1 MGCLPSIV
9 FEIYELLCRHI
20 WRSTATGDPEWKRL
34 SKEGK
39 LASTISQTE
48 LGGILDRGRTM
59 INTHIKIIKELGW
72 VKIIHRG
79 IDSPST
85 YILGERKRD
94 AEGKFVEVL
103 YADTWIENLWK
114 KLEEKAAEVFDVG
127 ARVTQLTHEERRSVC
142 NSWIE
147 ETRLPR
153 SLDPDDIPT
162 PEKQDDFTTESVSK
176 KPGVDVQFGEQG
188 VFSLANISQPV
199 MFTTANTEVA
209 RPLWGI
215 REETRPNI
223 KAAGGSPL
231 LGAGDIYMPD
241 SFAVPVLVPL
251 GQGVNSG
258 VVPVPSTV
266 LVATP
271 VLVPST
277 IQVPV
282 PAVTAEGKIVP
293 RTVSYDTEKDVGEKK
308 EDKPV
313 PTLNQRLTAVMA
325 VAKGDSVPEH
335 SRTEETYAQKIQ
347 RERQRQADRRRA
359 KESKL
364 KNFDGSQ
371 PAEVRAAIK
380 HLENIWSVESKARFG
395 SLAGVWQPADR
406 KQVETLLKSY
416 PPVALANAI
425 RYLVGRWPDL
435 QKRFWKGAGSQI
447 PTIAVLSKLHATIVP
462 EGMDYTDVSVVITEW
477 ENWYKLNPQD
487 DPPPD
492 LMRRYRDA
500 QQKLKTMGAT

>member
-1 MGCLPSIV
+1 
-9 FEIYELLCRHI
+9 
-20 WRSTATGDPEWKRL
+20 
-34 SKEGK
+34 
-39 LASTISQTE
+39 
-48 LGGILDRGRTM
+48 
-59 INTHIKIIKELGW
+59 
-72 VKIIHRG
+72 
-79 IDSPST
+79 
-85 YILGERKRD
+85 
-94 AEGKFVEVL
+94 
-103 YADTWIENLWK
+103 
-114 KLEEKAAEVFDVG
+114 
-127 ARVTQLTHEERRSVC
+127 
-142 NSWIE
+142 
-147 ETRLPR
+147 
-153 SLDPDDIPT
+153 
-162 PEKQDDFTTESVSK
+162 
-176 KPGVDVQFGEQG
+176 
-188 VFSLANISQPV
+188 